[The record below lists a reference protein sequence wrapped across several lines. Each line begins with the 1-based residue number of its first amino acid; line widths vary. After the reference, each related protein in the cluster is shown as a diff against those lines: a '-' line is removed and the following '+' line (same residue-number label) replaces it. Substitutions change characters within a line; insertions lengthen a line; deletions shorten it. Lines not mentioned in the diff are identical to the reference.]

1 MDSLHQ
7 KITALVND
15 WKSSGYYSEE
25 YPAISEML
33 EYFLDSETGS
43 TRYLRYPQIRAIETY
58 WYLRLKLQTPHI
70 LQLYN
75 SIYDGKRQMREA
87 LGLTHDDIRDYIEDH
102 GFDSLLDKIKE
113 DDAFVK
119 NYKLESIRESL
130 MLDYPSYIFALA
142 MGAGKTVLIGAIIAT
157 EFAMALEYPDGPFIQ
172 NALVFAPGKTI
183 IESLRELADIPYDK
197 ILPPR
202 FYKQFAATIKLTFT
216 RDGEKEIPVIANSN
230 FNLIVTNTEK
240 IRIQKE
246 TIRKSDLNG
255 LFNNQTE
262 EEAKKEVA
270 NLRLQKIA
278 SLPHLGI
285 FSDEAHHTY
294 GQSMETELKKVRKT
308 VDYLAE
314 NTNVIAVVN
323 TTGTPYYKRQ
333 SLKDVVFWYGLSQG
347 INEGYLKDLAGN
359 IQAFDFEG
367 QTDKY
372 VCHVIEDFF
381 KEYGQHSLPDGSK
394 AKLAIYFP
402 QTNDLKELKP
412 VIEQALIKIGYDPS
426 ICLVNTSDSE
436 ITKEDD
442 IKEFNRLNNPDSQKR
457 VMLLVN
463 KGTEGWNCPSLFAC
477 SLARKL
483 KSSNNFVLQ
492 ASTRCLRQ
500 VPGNNKKARVYLS
513 IDNFNILDKQ
523 LQETY
528 GESISDLNRASQQNK
543 RDKIILKKLDIPPL
557 VVTQIIKTVVKKQL
571 QEKEFSLCKPAL
583 RQQGK
588 LEKRTFTL
596 AQQSSTEKILKQLGD
611 TVTIEIQ
618 DEGIDLYYA
627 SVELANQYH
636 FDSWLIYEQLKK
648 FYPENEIPLG
658 HLDNLAEQVENQ
670 TSSYEIK
677 EEKVDIALALVKPE
691 GFKKEITSDGTEVYT
706 ADITYHKDNE
716 HLITRLLQW
725 KDKSGGFGFHYDP
738 YNFDSNP
745 EKNFFEQILDYL
757 NIQPKEVEDIFFTGA
772 ITDPAKTDFF
782 VEYKDDK
789 GKTRRYTP
797 DFIIRKKTGK
807 GRKKGTGK
815 VYLIEIK
822 AERDRTNAID
832 GENGKKAMAIRKW
845 QNLNPERLRYEMI
858 FTPADAIAADDL
870 KNVKSF
876 IEEKEL

>member
-7 KITALVND
+7 KMSALVTD
-15 WKSSGYYSEE
+15 WKSNGYYSEE
-25 YPAISEML
+25 YPAISEIL
-33 EYFLDSETGS
+33 EYFFDSEAGS
-43 TRYLRYPQIRAIETY
+43 TRYLRYPQIKAIETY
-58 WYLRLKLQTPHI
+58 WYLRLQFKTPHI
-70 LQLYN
+70 LELYKK
-75 SIYDGKRQMREA
+75 IYDGKRQLREA

-102 GFDSLLDKIKE
+102 DFDSLLDNIKN
-113 DDAFVK
+113 DDQFVK
-119 NYKLESIRESL
+119 EYRLESIRESIA
-130 MLDYPSYIFALA
+130 LDYPSYIFALA
-142 MGAGKTVLIGAIIAT
+142 MGAGKTVLIGSIIAT
-157 EFAMALEYPDGPFIQ
+157 EFAMSLEYPGGSFIQ

-216 RDGEKEIPVIANSN
+216 RDGEKEIPVITGSN

-255 LFNNQTE
+255 LYNTQTE
-262 EEAKKEVA
+262 EEAKTEVA

-308 VDYLAE
+308 VDYLAK

-347 INEGYLKDLAGN
+347 INEGYLKDLAGS

-426 ICLVNTSDSE
+426 ICLVNTSDME
-436 ITKEDD
+436 LTKEDD
-442 IKEFNRLNNPDSQKR
+442 IKEFNRLNNKDSQKR

-513 IDNFNILDKQ
+513 IDNFNILDRQ

-557 VVTQIIKTVVKKQL
+557 VVTQIIKTVVKKQIEQ
-571 QEKEFSLCKPAL
+571 QEFAL
-583 RQQGK
+583 RKPVLSKQGK
-588 LEKRTFTL
+588 MEKRIFTL
-596 AQQSSTEKILKQLGD
+596 AQQASTEKILKQLGE

-618 DEGIDLYYA
+618 DEAIDLYYA

-636 FDSWLIYEQLKK
+636 LDSWLIYEHLKK
-648 FYPENEIPLG
+648 IYPANEIPLG
-658 HLDNLAEQVENQ
+658 HLDNLAEQVEKQ

-677 EEKVDIALALVKPE
+677 QEKVDVALALVKPE
-691 GFKKEITSDGTEVYT
+691 GFKKEISSDGTDVYT
-706 ADITYHKDNE
+706 ADITYHKDKE
-716 HLITRLLQW
+716 HLITRLSTF
-725 KDKSGGFGFHYDP
+725 KNKAGEFGFHYDP
-738 YNFDSNP
+738 YNFDSKP
-745 EKNFFEQILDYL
+745 EKNFFEQILYYL

-797 DFIIRKKTGK
+797 DFVIRKKPGK
-807 GRKKGTGK
+807 GRKSGTGK

-822 AERDRTNAID
+822 AENERTDAVN

-858 FTPADAIAADDL
+858 FTPADVIAADDL
-870 KNVKSF
+870 KSVKSF
-876 IEEKEL
+876 IEDKEL